1 MGLSAWLFD
10 FLLRG
15 FPPDGEACF
24 HITASLMLKY
34 GRLSIWGP
42 QDWEGVPI
50 TQAVRAGIAGLR
62 AGHGGGLSAWGRISR
77 SSWVVCAS
85 PARTISPGHWLCLS
99 GSGAVIPARR
109 CEENELCRG
118 ACGSGARV
126 PTPPH
131 FSGSRACGAGG
142 GNGAAGPST

>member
-24 HITASLMLKY
+24 HVTASLMLKY

-50 TQAVRAGIAGLR
+50 AQAVRAGIAGLR

-77 SSWVVCAS
+77 LLV
-85 PARTISPGHWLCLS
+85 GGLCLP
-99 GSGAVIPARR
+99 GAHHLTRPLALPLRVGGCDPGAQV
-109 CEENELCRG
+109 RG
-118 ACGSGARV
+118 E
-126 PTPPH
+126 
-131 FSGSRACGAGG
+131 
-142 GNGAAGPST
+142 